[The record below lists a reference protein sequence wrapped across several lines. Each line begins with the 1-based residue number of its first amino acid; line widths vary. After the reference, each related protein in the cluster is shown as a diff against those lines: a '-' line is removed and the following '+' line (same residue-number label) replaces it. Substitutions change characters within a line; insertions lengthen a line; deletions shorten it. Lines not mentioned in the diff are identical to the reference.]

1 MPVLE
6 VVVVLGVAVL
16 VSHLVSRRYRIA
28 PPVVLLG
35 SGFVLGFIPA
45 LRRVYLPPEV
55 VLFLFLPVLLYWE
68 SLTTSLREIRRNLRG
83 IVMVSTVLVFVT
95 AAAVAAAA
103 HALGMPWGPAWVL
116 GAAVAPTDATA
127 VGVLARALPR
137 AR

>member
-1 MPVLE
+1 VPVLE

-16 VSHLVSRRYRIA
+16 VGHLVSRRYCIA

-95 AAAVAAAA
+95 AARSRRRRT
-103 HALGMPWGPAWVL
+103 PWGCPGARHGCWGRRSRRPTPRPL
-116 GAAVAPTDATA
+116 GCWPGRCHAA
-127 VGVLARALPR
+127 R
-137 AR
+137 